1 MKYSVLTSS
10 NSNNPSFFKKYVKSI
25 NEQIILPNEI
35 IFINNRSKFSY
46 VYEFLVKNLNQKI
59 KLKFINYNFSRN
71 VSYPL
76 NYGLKYIN
84 NSLVFRLDIDDQWL
98 KFHSKIMIN
107 ECQKNKNTLILSNNF
122 KSANFQGIADINL
135 ITGNPTLHS
144 SWLIN
149 LNNCRRFKYE
159 NLYPEDYSTL
169 SKYYRLGYKFKL
181 IKEKTINYY
190 KNIKGLGA
198 SKFGNVH
205 TKQIKK
211 KNLNYYLKKKNYF
224 NLIKDHS
231 FFALMKILLK

>member
-10 NSNNPSFFKKYVKSI
+10 NSSNLIYYKKYVKSI

-59 KLKFINYNFSRN
+59 KLKFINYYFSRN
-71 VSYPL
+71 VSYAL
-76 NYGLKYIN
+76 NYGLKYIS
-84 NSLVFRLDIDDQWL
+84 NSIVFRLDIDDQWL

-122 KSANFQGIADINL
+122 KSSNLQGIADINL

-149 LNNCRRFKYE
+149 LNNCRSFKYV
-159 NLYPEDYSTL
+159 NLYPEDYATL

-181 IKEKTINYY
+181 IKEKTIIN
-190 KNIKGLGA
+190 NQD
-198 SKFGNVH
+198 S
-205 TKQIKK
+205 QISLKISVSLSCIIEIFLTLVILILFFK
-211 KNLNYYLKKKNYF
+211 AFKYL
-224 NLIKDHS
+224 
-231 FFALMKILLK
+231 IL